1 MKTLALY
8 SIKGGVGKTSA
19 AVNLAWIAAERGAR
33 ILLWDLDPQA
43 ATTWFLRVRARIP
56 GGGRHLLHGDG
67 DLRERVLASDHP
79 RLDLL
84 PAALSLRKLERRLER
99 KGAAV
104 DRIACRLDAIATEYD
119 YVVLDC
125 PPGISLMAENVFEAA
140 DALVVPLIPSPLSV
154 RTLHQLI
161 EFLVPR
167 RWDHR
172 TVLPFFSMVDRRKS
186 LHRELVERLSA
197 EGRVVLP
204 AAIPNATEV
213 ERMGVHRAPLVG
225 TSPRCAAARAYED
238 LHDRIERALYGDDPV
253 DRSAR
258 ALGPRL
264 DGGDRSGG

>member
-19 AVNLAWIAAERGAR
+19 AVNLAWIAAERGGR
-33 ILLWDLDPQA
+33 VLLWDLDPQA

-67 DLRERVLASDHP
+67 SLRERVLASDHP

-99 KGAAV
+99 KGPAT
-104 DRIACRLDAIATEYD
+104 DRIARRLAGVAEDYD
-119 YVVLDC
+119 TVILDC

-140 DALVVPLIPSPLSV
+140 DALVVPVIPSPLSV
-154 RTLHQLI
+154 RTLHQLVQ
-161 EFLVPR
+161 FLVPR

-186 LHRELVERLSA
+186 LHRDVVSRLSA
-197 EGRVVLP
+197 ETPAVLD
-204 AAIPNATEV
+204 ASIPNATGV

-225 TSPRCAAARAYED
+225 TAPRSAAARAYEA
-238 LHDRIERALYGDDPV
+238 LHDLLEDALYGTDPV

-258 ALGPRL
+258 ALEHRLDVGGPR
-264 DGGDRSGG
+264 RM